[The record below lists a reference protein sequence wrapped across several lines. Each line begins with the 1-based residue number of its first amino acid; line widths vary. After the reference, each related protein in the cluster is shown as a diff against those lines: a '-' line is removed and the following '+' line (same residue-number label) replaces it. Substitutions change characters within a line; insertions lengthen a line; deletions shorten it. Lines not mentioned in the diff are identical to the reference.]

1 MIPFKNIFLHD
12 LFNNLYENI
21 RNEINNYEDNYILN
35 VDENNIIE
43 YLFTRYKIQPINL
56 FFDNWYLSEDYKEKK
71 IIPTPFDVISN
82 SSTYEYIA
90 TMVKINIPYEGDSK
104 LFKTYPSSQRS
115 SKYEIQI
122 SNTEISFVVEWKENN
137 ANYLND
143 KINEIKD
150 YLKYYID
157 NIRNEVDSYNN
168 NLKSY
173 IKDIFNNKK
182 EKIKIITTSLKKLI
196 VPLRRIED
204 KDNNTFSVSPI
215 KKKEKI
221 SIQLP
226 EIKNDF
232 NLDPVISEDLY
243 LQILSVIYEFGK
255 RMEEYPNIYRNK
267 NEETIRDYI
276 LLILS
281 LNFKVSVMAEAFNRN
296 GKTDILLKYNN
307 ENIFI
312 AECKIWHGKKQLFS
326 AINQL
331 QSYLTW
337 RDTKSALIIFVKDK
351 NISSII
357 EKINSEI
364 IEHPQFIKKYKLLN
378 DYDTIYEFS
387 FEQDNQKNFQLAI
400 LFYHLVD

>member
-35 VDENNIIE
+35 VDENNITE
-43 YLFTRYKIQPINL
+43 YLFTRYEIEPINL
-56 FFDNWYLSEDYKEKK
+56 FFDNWSSQDYKDKK

-90 TMVKINIPYEGDSK
+90 TMVKIIIPYEGDSK
-104 LFKTYPSSQRS
+104 LFQTYPSSQTS

-122 SNTEISFVVEWKENN
+122 NNTEISFFVEWKENN
-137 ANYLND
+137 ENYSND

-157 NIRNEVDSYNN
+157 NIKKEVDSYNN

-173 IKDIFNNKK
+173 IKNIFNNKK
-182 EKIKIITTSLKKLI
+182 EKTKTIKTSLKNLI
-196 VPLRRIED
+196 VPLRKIED

-221 SIQLP
+221 SIKLP
-226 EIKNDF
+226 EIKNNF
-232 NLDPVISEDLY
+232 NLDPIISEDLY

-255 RMEEYPNIYRNK
+255 RMEEYPNIYCNK

-312 AECKIWHGKKQLFS
+312 AECKIWHGKKQFFS

-357 EKINSEI
+357 EKINSTI

-378 DYDTIYEFS
+378 DYDIIYEFS
-387 FEQDNQKNFQLAI
+387 FEQDNQKKFQLAI
-400 LFYHLVD
+400 LLYHLVD